1 MGGGLPGGRTLP
13 FPGGKP
19 LPTGPFGPDA
29 GPSAQPG
36 FGIGRPGFI
45 DVGFPRPFVDGG
57 VIAPPRKTPQ
67 EILYRMLQG
76 LTPRVM
82 ANMLPTM
89 KGVTSSIV
97 SGMGK
102 PPEDFWA
109 EVAQGAPPTYGQNA
123 MSANF

>member
-1 MGGGLPGGRTLP
+1 M
-13 FPGGKP
+13 
-19 LPTGPFGPDA
+19 
-29 GPSAQPG
+29 
-36 FGIGRPGFI
+36 
-45 DVGFPRPFVDGG
+45 
-57 VIAPPRKTPQ
+57 IAPPRKTPQ

-97 SGMGK
+97 SGLGK

-109 EVAQGAPPTYGQNA
+109 EVGQGAPPTYGQGA
-123 MSANF
+123 MSANY